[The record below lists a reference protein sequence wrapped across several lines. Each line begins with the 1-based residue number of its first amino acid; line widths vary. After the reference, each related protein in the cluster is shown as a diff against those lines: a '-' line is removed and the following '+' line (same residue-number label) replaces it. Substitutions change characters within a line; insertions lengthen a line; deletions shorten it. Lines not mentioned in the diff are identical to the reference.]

1 MKEQLKNFLKMSFY
15 DNVSIED
22 FYNSLESTL
31 SDKYYLLQSPNIKN
45 YYFKESNGIVLTIV
59 TDLNDNS
66 QKDIRI
72 KSIFSNNP
80 ALNFGISLYD
90 VLDIDVLIDDLY
102 DQHEIIPSLLG
113 KNGNSYN
120 LLTFSKD
127 NLNNKPLLDKCILQ
141 SYINIESNIMQEDTQ
156 NDKNENLFNELSKFK
171 VIPDIY
177 KKIGALF
184 ESQTNYIYQNYIT
197 ASHALHILNTIVD
210 YRYTY
215 HYQGLY
221 ELSVDLLNDYQ
232 SMKETLE
239 MDLLNLTQLK
249 ESSDTIN
256 QIKKDHAHVMNKIDK
271 LKVDISIYEEEA
283 ERCALLSPITD
294 TYNYHMSPDL
304 SPLELLE
311 HLQRNKPLFQENFEL
326 FNSLNSDLKEVSSD
340 MSDTIYYLK
349 EYKRPLMESSEKT
362 ILPSLITE
370 HYSVYF
376 NNSDLLIKHRGLN
389 KMLKG
394 TEAALILNN
403 QIMNGEDII
412 LGEMPIIES
421 VSYETNISM
430 DLK

>member
-1 MKEQLKNFLKMSFY
+1 MKEQLKNFLKQSFY
-15 DNVSIED
+15 DKVSIED
-22 FYNSLESTL
+22 FLYSLESTL
-31 SDKYYLLQSPNIKN
+31 SDKYYLLQSSEIKN

-72 KSIFSNNP
+72 KSIFSNNS
-80 ALNFGISLYD
+80 ALNFGISLHD

-120 LLTFSKD
+120 LLTFSED

-156 NDKNENLFNELSKFK
+156 NDKNENLFNELSKFE

-177 KKIGALF
+177 KKMGALF

-197 ASHALHILNTIVD
+197 ASHALYILNNIVD
-210 YRYTY
+210 YQYTY

-221 ELSVDLLNDYQ
+221 DLSVDLLNGYQ

-239 MDLLNLTQLK
+239 IELLNLTQLK
-249 ESSDTIN
+249 ESTDTILRV
-256 QIKKDHAHVMNKIDK
+256 KKDHMDVINKIDK
-271 LKVDISIYEEEA
+271 LKVDISIFEEEA

-304 SPLELLE
+304 TPLELLE
-311 HLQRNKPLFQENFEL
+311 HLRRNKPLFQQNFEL
-326 FNSLNSDLKEVSSD
+326 FSSLNSDLEKVSND
-340 MSDTIYYLK
+340 MRDTIYHLN
-349 EYKRPLMESSEKT
+349 EYKCPLMETCENA
-362 ILPSLITE
+362 IFPSLITE

-376 NNSDLLIKHRGLN
+376 NNNDLLIKHRGLN
-389 KMLKG
+389 KMITG
-394 TEAALILNN
+394 PEAALILNN
-403 QIMNGEDII
+403 QIMNDEEII
-412 LGEMPIIES
+412 LGEMPTMDSDNDINLQIE
-421 VSYETNISM
+421 
-430 DLK
+430 